1 MAITSQKLLPS
12 SKSNTSSSI
21 VKVKTTKVSVSSL
34 TPVGKKFDI
43 VKDKIIEVDK
53 ILKGTLAADKKKIT
67 DDKKQE
73 EKQRRNKRE
82 DKSEEKKKSSE
93 EKKEKGLKL
102 PKIGFLD
109 RIKNFLTTILLGY
122 VLKNLVGN
130 GNIVDGIGKILEGAA
145 AAVEFTADLTIG
157 VLDGLGSFALFVQ
170 NKHKQIE
177 EYSKDKFGEDGVK
190 KFKKLSDSLFN
201 LINAFLIVSMVKPGK
216 DKPGRKPGKP
226 RSSIKPKKPLV
237 NKPGIK
243 PTGRTGGARL
253 MQRKHGHAAANI
265 YQNAIDNGK
274 SPKAAKA
281 AVDRALKKG
290 QIISKPQSG
299 LMGGTQTKGKI
310 FGRGGN
316 RAAQRMAVKFFGKN
330 ATKVV
335 KKTFGKIPIMGP
347 VIVAVST
354 LLEDNDDNGMPDFNF
369 SKALFTG
376 IGAALGGLLGSF
388 IPIPILGTLIGE
400 GIGLFI
406 GDLMYELVAGGGI
419 KEVGK
424 KLKDALKSAMM
435 IGTAVKDFFVSGFN
449 NFTKQLF
456 EKSPI
461 EIPDGLGRRS
471 AATKLAE
478 MLGMKQFL
486 KDRGYVDAK
495 DQVTKFPNLMN
506 IINPGIF
513 VPMLASSFLPD
524 VFGPKATP
532 PAPTVAKT
540 VDATQGS
547 TGSTGYTGSG
557 LGSDGPRMGNF
568 DVQKSN
574 DIVKIGKDLVGKGFS
589 VAEHP
594 DFTKTPTASG
604 GAYTPGEGTVS
615 NVHKGRGHYEGRAI
629 DVTDWRG
636 TLEDSKARYRSVLDS
651 IYNDGNMGNKLLI
664 HDSWGIADAGG
675 KNGPGAHGHPTHMHI
690 EVKDKGGKIGKGL
703 FANLGGPEFVID
715 SDSYMAIE
723 GTVPGFLAALNE
735 ADGKQAVKVLENY
748 ASYEGMGGET
758 IIVNNIQKASPS
770 KSKSKS
776 GGSNTIIGGGSGV
789 SQTDITYAMG

>member
-12 SKSNTSSSI
+12 SKSNSSSI
-21 VKVKTTKVSVSSL
+21 VKAKTTKVSASSL
-34 TPVGKKFDI
+34 TPVGKKFD
-43 VKDKIIEVDK
+43 VMKDKIFEVDK

-67 DDKKQE
+67 DDKKEE

-82 DKSEEKKKSSE
+82 DKSEEKKKSPE

-122 VLKNLVGN
+122 VVRRLVGN
-130 GNIVDGIGKILEGAA
+130 DSVVGGIGKILEGAA

-190 KFKKLSDSLFN
+190 KFSKLSDSLFN

-216 DKPGRKPGKP
+216 DKPGKPGKP
-226 RSSIKPKKPLV
+226 GSSIKPKKPLV

-310 FGRGGN
+310 FSRGGN

-335 KKTFGKIPIMGP
+335 KKTFGRIPIMGP
-347 VIVAVST
+347 IIVAVST
-354 LLEDNDDNGMPDFNF
+354 LLEDNDDDGMPDFNF

-419 KEVGK
+419 EAVGQ
-424 KLKDALKSAMM
+424 KLKDALTSAMM
-435 IGTAVKDFFVSGFN
+435 IGTAVKDFFVSGFK
-449 NFTKQLF
+449 NFTNQLF
-456 EKSPI
+456 EKNPI
-461 EIPDGLGRRS
+461 EIPDGFGRRA

-495 DQVTKFPNLMN
+495 DQVTKFPNLLN
-506 IINPGIF
+506 LYNPFAF

-532 PAPTVAKT
+532 PAPTVST
-540 VDATQGS
+540 TEGATQ
-547 TGSTGYTGSG
+547 GYTGSG
-557 LGSDGPRMGNF
+557 LGSGGPRMGNF

-574 DIVKIGKDLVGKGFS
+574 DIVSIGKDLIGKGFS

-604 GAYTPGEGTVS
+604 GSYTPGEGTVS

-636 TLEDSKARYRSVLDS
+636 SLEDSKARYRSVLDS

-664 HDSWGIADAGG
+664 HDSWGIADASG
-675 KNGPGAHGHPTHMHI
+675 KDGPGAHGHPQHMHI
-690 EVKDKGGKIGKGL
+690 EVRDAGGKIGKGL

-723 GTVPGFLAALNE
+723 STLPGFLKALNNAE
-735 ADGKQAVKVLENY
+735 GKQAVKVLENY

-758 IIVNNIQKASPS
+758 IIVNNIQKVSPS

-776 GGSNTIIGGGSGV
+776 GGSNIIMGGSGI

>member
-12 SKSNTSSSI
+12 RSNTSSI
-21 VKVKTTKVSVSSL
+21 VKAKTTKVSASSL
-34 TPVGKKFDI
+34 TPVGKKFD
-43 VKDKIIEVDK
+43 VMKDKIFEVDK

-67 DDKKQE
+67 DDKKEE
-73 EKQRRNKRE
+73 EKQKRNKRE
-82 DKSEEKKKSSE
+82 DKSEEKKKSPE

-122 VLKNLVGN
+122 VVKRLVGN
-130 GNIVDGIGKILEGAA
+130 DSVVGGIGKILEGAA
-145 AAVEFTADLTIG
+145 AAVDFTTDLIIG

-226 RSSIKPKKPLV
+226 GSKPKVKP
-237 NKPGIK
+237 
-243 PTGRTGGARL
+243 RTRPSKDVRNRLTSKEARK
-253 MQRKHGHAAANI
+253 RYARRYGNE
-265 YQNAIDNGK
+265 
-274 SPKAAKA
+274 AAKQ
-281 AVDRALKKG
+281 RFKG
-290 QIISKPQSG
+290 NVRTPVKGNVLSRG
-299 LMGGTQTKGKI
+299 LNK
-310 FGRGGN
+310 
-316 RAAQRMAVKFFGKN
+316 APQRMAVKFFGKS

-335 KKTFGKIPIMGP
+335 KKTFGRIPIMGP
-347 VIVAVST
+347 IIVAVST
-354 LLEDNDDNGMPDFNF
+354 LLEDNDDDGMPDFNF

-400 GIGLFI
+400 GVGLFI
-406 GDLMYELVAGGGI
+406 GDLMYELVAGGGP
-419 KEVGK
+419 EAVGK
-424 KLKDALKSAMM
+424 KLQDALKTAMM
-435 IGTAVKDFFVSGFN
+435 VGTAVKDFFVSGFK

-456 EKSPI
+456 EKNPV

-478 MLGMKQFL
+478 MLGLKQFL

-495 DQVTKFPNLMN
+495 DQVTKFPNLLN
-506 IINPGIF
+506 LVNPLAF

-532 PAPTVAKT
+532 PAPTVST
-540 VDATQGS
+540 TQGAAQDS
-547 TGSTGYTGSG
+547 KGYTGSG
-557 LGSDGPRMGNF
+557 LGSGGAPGGNI
-568 DVQKSN
+568 DVKKSN
-574 DIVKIGKDLVGKGFS
+574 DIVSIGKDLVGKGFS

-604 GAYTPGEGTVS
+604 GSYTPGEGTVS
-615 NVHKGRGHYEGRAI
+615 NVHKGRGHYEARAI

-651 IYNDGNMGNKLLI
+651 IYSDGNMGNKLLI
-664 HDSWGIADAGG
+664 HDSWGIADASG
-675 KNGPGAHGHPTHMHI
+675 KNGPGAHGHPQHMHI
-690 EVKDKGGKIGKGL
+690 EVRDAGGKIGKGL

-723 GTVPGFLAALNE
+723 STLPGFLAALNA

-758 IIVNNIQKASPS
+758 IIVNNIQKVSPS

-776 GGSNTIIGGGSGV
+776 GGSNIIMGGSGV

>member
-12 SKSNTSSSI
+12 SKSNSSSI
-21 VKVKTTKVSVSSL
+21 VKAKTTKVSASSL
-34 TPVGKKFDI
+34 TPVGKKFD
-43 VKDKIIEVDK
+43 VMKDKIFEVDK

-67 DDKKQE
+67 DDKKEE

-122 VLKNLVGN
+122 VARRLVGN
-130 GNIVDGIGKILEGAA
+130 DSVVGGIGKILEGAA
-145 AAVEFTADLTIG
+145 AAVDFTTDLIIG

-177 EYSKDKFGEDGVK
+177 EYSKDKFSEDGVK

-201 LINAFLIVSMVKPGK
+201 LINAFLIVSMVKPGRDK
-216 DKPGRKPGKP
+216 PGKPGRKPSTKP
-226 RSSIKPKKPLV
+226 SKNVR
-237 NKPGIK
+237 NKLTSK
-243 PTGRTGGARL
+243 ETRKRYARRYGN
-253 MQRKHGHAAANI
+253 Q
-265 YQNAIDNGK
+265 
-274 SPKAAKA
+274 AAKA
-281 AVDRALKKG
+281 RFKG
-290 QIISKPQSG
+290 NVRP
-299 LMGGTQTKGKI
+299 
-310 FGRGGN
+310 
-316 RAAQRMAVKFFGKN
+316 AKFFGKG

-335 KKTFGKIPIMGP
+335 KKMFGRIPIMGSI
-347 VIVAVST
+347 IVAVST
-354 LLEDNDDNGMPDFNF
+354 LLEDNDDNGVPDFNF

-400 GIGLFI
+400 GVGLFV
-406 GDLMYELVAGGGI
+406 GDLMYELLAGGGP
-419 KEVGK
+419 EAVGK
-424 KLKDALKSAMM
+424 KLQDALKTAMM
-435 IGTAVKDFFVSGFN
+435 VGTAVKDFFVSGFK

-456 EKSPI
+456 EKNPV

-478 MLGMKQFL
+478 MLGLKEFL

-495 DQVTKFPNLMN
+495 DQVTKFPNLLN
-506 IINPGIF
+506 LVNPLAF

-532 PAPTVAKT
+532 PAPTVST
-540 VDATQGS
+540 TQGATQ
-547 TGSTGYTGSG
+547 GYTGSG
-557 LGSDGPRMGNF
+557 LGSGGAPGGNI
-568 DVQKSN
+568 DVKKSN
-574 DIVKIGKDLVGKGFS
+574 DIVSIGKDLIGKGFS

-604 GAYTPGEGTVS
+604 GSYTPGEGTVS

-664 HDSWGIADAGG
+664 HDSWGIADASG
-675 KNGPGAHGHPTHMHI
+675 KDGPGSHGHPQHMHI
-690 EVKDKGGKIGKGL
+690 EVRDAGGKIGKGL

-723 GTVPGFLAALNE
+723 NTLPGFLKALNNAE
-735 ADGKQAVKVLENY
+735 GKQAVKVLENY

-758 IIVNNIQKASPS
+758 IIVNNIQKVSPS
-770 KSKSKS
+770 KSKSNS
-776 GGSNTIIGGGSGV
+776 GGSNIIMGGSGV

>member
-12 SKSNTSSSI
+12 SKSNSSSI
-21 VKVKTTKVSVSSL
+21 VKAKTTKVSASSL
-34 TPVGKKFDI
+34 TPVGKKFD
-43 VKDKIIEVDK
+43 VMKDKIFEVDK

-67 DDKKQE
+67 DDKKEE
-73 EKQRRNKRE
+73 EKQKRNKRE
-82 DKSEEKKKSSE
+82 DKSEEKKKSPE

-122 VLKNLVGN
+122 VVKRLVGN
-130 GNIVDGIGKILEGAA
+130 DSVVGGIGKILEGAA
-145 AAVEFTADLTIG
+145 AAVEFTTNLLIG

-216 DKPGRKPGKP
+216 DKPGKKPDKKPGKKP
-226 RSSIKPKKPLV
+226 SSKPKTKPRPSKDVRNRLSS
-237 NKPGIK
+237 KE
-243 PTGRTGGARL
+243 ARKRYA
-253 MQRKHGHAAANI
+253 QRYGNE
-265 YQNAIDNGK
+265 
-274 SPKAAKA
+274 AAKQ
-281 AVDRALKKG
+281 RFKG
-290 QIISKPQSG
+290 NVRSPVKGNVLSRG
-299 LMGGTQTKGKI
+299 LNK
-310 FGRGGN
+310 
-316 RAAQRMAVKFFGKN
+316 APQRMAVKFFGKG

-335 KKTFGKIPIMGP
+335 KNMFGRIPIMGSI
-347 VIVAVST
+347 IVAVST
-354 LLEDNDDNGMPDFNF
+354 LLEDNDEDGTPDFNF

-376 IGAALGGLLGSF
+376 IGAALGGVLGSF

-400 GIGLFI
+400 GVGLFV
-406 GDLMYELVAGGGI
+406 GDLLYELLKGGGP
-419 KEVGK
+419 EAVGK
-424 KLKDALKSAMM
+424 KLQDALKTAMM
-435 IGTAVKDFFVSGFN
+435 VGTAVKDFFVSGFK
-449 NFTKQLF
+449 NFTNQLF
-456 EKSPI
+456 EKNPV

-478 MLGMKQFL
+478 MLGLKEFL
-486 KDRGYVDAK
+486 RDRGYVDAK

-506 IINPGIF
+506 IVNPLAF

-532 PAPTVAKT
+532 PAPTVSAT
-540 VDATQGS
+540 EGATQGS
-547 TGSTGYTGSG
+547 TGSKGYTGSG
-557 LGSDGPRMGNF
+557 LGSGGARMGNF

-574 DIVKIGKDLVGKGFS
+574 DIVSIGKDLIGKGFS

-604 GAYTPGEGTVS
+604 GTYTPGEGTVS
-615 NVHKGRGHYEGRAI
+615 NVHSGRGHYEARAI

-636 TLEDSKARYRSVLDS
+636 SLEDSKARYRSVLDS

-664 HDSWGIADAGG
+664 HDSWGIADASG
-675 KNGPGAHGHPTHMHI
+675 KDGPGSHAHPTHMHI

-703 FANLGGPEFVID
+703 FANLSGPEFVID

-723 GTVPGFLAALNE
+723 GTVPGFLAALNA

-758 IIVNNIQKASPS
+758 IIVNNIQKVSPS

-776 GGSNTIIGGGSGV
+776 GGSNIIMGGSGV

>member
-12 SKSNTSSSI
+12 RSNSSSI
-21 VKVKTTKVSVSSL
+21 VKAKTTKVSASSL
-34 TPVGKKFDI
+34 TPVGKKFD
-43 VKDKIIEVDK
+43 VMKDKIFEVDK

-67 DDKKQE
+67 DDKKEE

-82 DKSEEKKKSSE
+82 DKSEEKKKSPE

-122 VLKNLVGN
+122 VVRRLVGN
-130 GNIVDGIGKILEGAA
+130 DSVVGGIGKILEGAA
-145 AAVEFTADLTIG
+145 AAVEFTTDLIIG
-157 VLDGLGSFALFVQ
+157 ALDGLGSFALFVQ

-201 LINAFLIVSMVKPGK
+201 LINAFLIVSMVKPGRDK
-216 DKPGRKPGKP
+216 PGRTKPGRKPSTKP
-226 RSSIKPKKPLV
+226 SKNVRNRLTSKE
-237 NKPGIK
+237 
-243 PTGRTGGARL
+243 ARKRYARRYGN
-253 MQRKHGHAAANI
+253 Q
-265 YQNAIDNGK
+265 
-274 SPKAAKA
+274 AAKA
-281 AVDRALKKG
+281 RFKG
-290 QIISKPQSG
+290 NVRP
-299 LMGGTQTKGKI
+299 
-310 FGRGGN
+310 
-316 RAAQRMAVKFFGKN
+316 VKFFGKG

-335 KKTFGKIPIMGP
+335 KKMFGRIPIMGSI
-347 VIVAVST
+347 IVAVST
-354 LLEDNDDNGMPDFNF
+354 LLEDNDDNGVPDFNF
-369 SKALFTG
+369 TKALFTG
-376 IGAALGGLLGSF
+376 VGAALGGVLGSF

-400 GIGLFI
+400 GVGLFV
-406 GDLMYELVAGGGI
+406 GDLLYELLKGGGP
-419 KEVGK
+419 EAVGK
-424 KLKDALKSAMM
+424 KLQDALKTAMM
-435 IGTAVKDFFVSGFN
+435 VGTAVKEFFESGFK

-456 EKSPI
+456 EKNPV

-478 MLGMKQFL
+478 MLGLKEFL

-495 DQVTKFPNLMN
+495 DQVTKFPNLLN
-506 IINPGIF
+506 LVNPLAF

-532 PAPTVAKT
+532 PAPTVST
-540 VDATQGS
+540 TQGATQ
-547 TGSTGYTGSG
+547 GYTGSG
-557 LGSDGPRMGNF
+557 LGSGGAPGGNI
-568 DVQKSN
+568 DVKKSN
-574 DIVKIGKDLVGKGFS
+574 DIVSIGKDLVGKGFS

-604 GAYTPGEGTVS
+604 GSYTPGEGTVS

-664 HDSWGIADAGG
+664 HDSWGIADASG
-675 KNGPGAHGHPTHMHI
+675 KNGPGAHGHPEHMHI
-690 EVKDKGGKIGKGL
+690 EVRDDGGKIGKGL
-703 FANLGGPEFVID
+703 FANMGGPEFVID

-723 GTVPGFLAALNE
+723 STLPGFLKALNNAE
-735 ADGKQAVKVLENY
+735 GKQAVKVLENY

-758 IIVNNIQKASPS
+758 IIVNNIQKVSPS

-776 GGSNTIIGGGSGV
+776 GGSNIIIGGGSGV